1 MSKLYDRTTKTLL
14 TLALAIVCVL
24 YLFPILWFL
33 LSSLKPGNELF
44 SYPLTI
50 FPKHATFENFS
61 NAWNT
66 LDFFKYFKNT
76 FISAT
81 ITTVLTVLASATC
94 GYALAKYDRK
104 WLKIFFVCIIATTML
119 PTEVLMNPTFSVIK
133 ATGLYNR
140 LAGIIIPSINTA
152 TGIFM
157 FRSFFVTV
165 PDSLIESARID
176 GASDGRI
183 FASIMFPIARPIVMT
198 LSIFSFQWRWNDYI
212 WPLIVLNDPDKYT
225 LQVALRSIIGAQNVN
240 WSLLLASSVISILP
254 LVLVFVVFQRYI
266 MNSGSTSGMKD

>member
-1 MSKLYDRTTKTLL
+1 M
-14 TLALAIVCVL
+14 
-24 YLFPILWFL
+24 
-33 LSSLKPGNELF
+33 
-44 SYPLTI
+44 
-50 FPKHATFENFS
+50 
-61 NAWNT
+61 
-66 LDFFKYFKNT
+66 
-76 FISAT
+76 
-81 ITTVLTVLASATC
+81 
-94 GYALAKYDRK
+94 ALAKTVRT
-104 WLKIFFVCIIATTML
+104 V
-119 PTEVLMNPTFSVIK
+119 VIVAEMK
-133 ATGLYNR
+133 V
-140 LAGIIIPSINTA
+140 
-152 TGIFM
+152 